1 VSDQY
6 RTMLISTDAQH
17 GLFLH
22 TLHGELHLAPLEE
35 GIRNAL
41 DIGTGTGVWA
51 ADFGRSVK
59 LCVACV

>member
-1 VSDQY
+1 
-6 RTMLISTDAQH
+6 MLISTDAQH